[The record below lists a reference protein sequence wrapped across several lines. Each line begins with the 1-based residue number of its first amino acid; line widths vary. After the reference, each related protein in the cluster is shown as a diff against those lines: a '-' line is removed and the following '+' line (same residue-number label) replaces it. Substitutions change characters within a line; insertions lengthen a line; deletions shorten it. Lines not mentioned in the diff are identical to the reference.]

1 MLKQR
6 VETLLNAFLDSRTDL
21 FLIEWNLS
29 ESGHIRVILDG
40 DQGVSLQDCID
51 ASRQIE
57 HNLNEDDDFSLEV
70 TSAGAT
76 SPLILPRQYEKNK
89 GRDLELT
96 LLSGDHLTGKLIEAD
111 ENKVTIV
118 SKIREPKPLG
128 KGKITVE
135 KETSIPFSEIAKS
148 TVKLNFK

>member
-21 FLIEWNLS
+21 FLIELNLS

-76 SPLILPRQYEKNK
+76 SPLILPRQYEKNR

>member
-6 VETLLNAFLDSRTDL
+6 VETLLNSFLDSRTDL

-29 ESGHIRVILDG
+29 DSGHIRVILDG
-40 DQGVSLQDCID
+40 DQGVTLQDCID

-76 SPLILPRQYEKNK
+76 SPLVLPRQYRKNK

-96 LLSGDHLTGKLIEAD
+96 LLSGDHIKGKLIEVG
-111 ENKVTIV
+111 ENDVTIL
-118 SKIREPKPLG
+118 SKVREPKPVG

-135 KETSIPFSEIAKS
+135 KETSIPFSEIAKA

>member
-29 ESGHIRVILDG
+29 DSGHIRVILDG
-40 DQGVSLQDCID
+40 DQGVTLQDCID

-76 SPLILPRQYEKNK
+76 SPLILPRQYKKNK

-96 LLSGDHLTGKLIEAD
+96 LLSGNHLTGKLIEAD
-111 ENKVTIV
+111 ENEVTIL
-118 SKIREPKPLG
+118 SKVREPKPLG